1 MLRKPDAKLTIERE
15 HGQYSEL
22 PIGFTEEEQVQF
34 SKNALQLMDLTKT
47 FSLVVLG
54 GHGSGSHNN
63 PYHATLECGACGGIE
78 RI

>member
-1 MLRKPDAKLTIERE
+1 
-15 HGQYSEL
+15 
-22 PIGFTEEEQVQF
+22 
-34 SKNALQLMDLTKT
+34 MDLTKD
-47 FSLVVLG
+47 FAPLVVLG